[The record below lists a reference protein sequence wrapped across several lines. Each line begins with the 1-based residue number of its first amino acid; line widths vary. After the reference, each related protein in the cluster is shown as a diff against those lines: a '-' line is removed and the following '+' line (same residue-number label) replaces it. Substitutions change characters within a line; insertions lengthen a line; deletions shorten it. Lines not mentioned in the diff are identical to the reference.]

1 MDYSSVKLIRKRYY
15 PNEEIDISCDEI
27 VHIDERLMVTKWV
40 PINDRTDIEK
50 GTSYWF
56 FDKNIKVSK
65 IYEKDGNFKYYY
77 IDMCR
82 YETEY
87 LKEYKMIDLLAD
99 IIVYP
104 DGHYKVLDFDELLEY
119 MENETITPKEFL
131 QSIKAFTKT
140 ITDINEGVFPYQEL
154 EMYND

>member
-1 MDYSSVKLIRKRYY
+1 
-15 PNEEIDISCDEI
+15 
-27 VHIDERLMVTKWV
+27 
-40 PINDRTDIEK
+40 
-50 GTSYWF
+50 
-56 FDKNIKVSK
+56 
-65 IYEKDGNFKYYY
+65 
-77 IDMCR
+77 MCR

-131 QSIKAFTKT
+131 QSIKAFTKV
-140 ITDINEGVFPYQEL
+140 ITDINDGVFPYVEL
-154 EMYND
+154 DKYNI